1 MEPNRKK
8 LSALYSQLNRLERD
22 IEETGDPE
30 EKSRFY
36 QSILD
41 CMDMIAS
48 AKGVK
53 PRLKQVDFDAEFA
66 ERPKPFIPRP
76 REDD

>member
-22 IEETGDPE
+22 IEETVDPE

-36 QSILD
+36 ASILD
-41 CMDMIAS
+41 CMDMIAK
-48 AKGVK
+48 AKGIK
-53 PRLKQVDFDAEFA
+53 PRLKQADYDAEYR
-66 ERPKPFIPRP
+66 EREQPYIPRP
-76 REDD
+76 QEDD